1 MWERRDLLFSAFSA
15 KCSKKCPQ
23 LDSTNVFVINII
35 LDPLIFFSLFLGRG
49 ESICSR
55 TPKRVSVCRR
65 LVQLEVLEE
74 PSGAQTLKS
83 LFYLYSNTMALM
95 QSEASVHW
103 GWDLGTSVLSTFQA

>member
-1 MWERRDLLFSAFSA
+1 MLPGVGKKGSVVLNLLRPNEEYKHNYGSSHCFFLFSG
-15 KCSKKCPQ
+15 K
-23 LDSTNVFVINII
+23 
-35 LDPLIFFSLFLGRG
+35 G

-74 PSGAQTLKS
+74 PSGAQTLKF

-95 QSEASVHW
+95 QSEASAHW